1 MTVVRNLV
9 LGLLVAGAVTW
20 VALSALAQDK
30 PEFPGYAG
38 DAFGPDRI
46 QYTQSTP
53 YQFVQSESTGLA
65 QQHVKADKE
74 DQKKEIRKKLADAL
88 SQQFDVHIKKQQK
101 ELEDLEKQVGKL
113 REVLKKRVDAKATI
127 VERRVEQLV
136 QEAEGLG
143 WSAPSSRPRTFVSP
157 QLDTAATLPGQRK

>member
-1 MTVVRNLV
+1 
-9 LGLLVAGAVTW
+9 VT
-20 VALSALAQDK
+20 LSALAQDQ
-30 PEFPGYAG
+30 PIGSLNLPSTQYA
-38 DAFGPDRI
+38 
-46 QYTQSTP
+46 
-53 YQFVQSESTGLA
+53 ESAQLA
-65 QQHVKADKE
+65 QQYVKADKE

-101 ELEDLEKQVGKL
+101 ELEDVEKQVGKL

-143 WSAPSSRPRTFVSP
+143 WSAPSGRPQTYP
-157 QLDTAATLPGQRK
+157 QQVTLPRH